1 MLNPEPQC
9 SEMSSSENNK
19 DPQKREQDN
28 NLQKEILAGQRY
40 SLASAIARE
49 GGNFLKG
56 ESPVPK
62 LVQVTTEIN
71 LFIDHH
77 LPDSS
82 GALQAIL
89 KRWIKSDPLIS
100 QHIESPLTGLEQ
112 IINKILKNQELFY
125 EMVREA
131 DLKWGQMYAEPPYF
145 QKPGQP
151 PHPDDEYSHES
162 VREKLTALK
171 KKLASR

>member
-1 MLNPEPQC
+1 MNA
-9 SEMSSSENNK
+9 SENHNDK
-19 DPQKREQDN
+19 QKREREN
-28 NLQKEILAGQRY
+28 NIQKEILSEQRY

-71 LFIDHH
+71 IFIDHN

-82 GALQAIL
+82 GALQAVL
-89 KRWIKSDPLIS
+89 KRWIKSDSVVS
-100 QHIESPLTGLEQ
+100 QHLESPLTGLAK
-112 IINKILKNQELFY
+112 IIDKILKNQELFY
-125 EMVREA
+125 EMVRQA
-131 DLKWGQMYAEPPYF
+131 DLQWGQMYKERPYF
-145 QKPGQP
+145 QKPGQA

-162 VREKLTALK
+162 VREKLSHLRQQ
-171 KKLASR
+171 LGSR